1 MTRRMTAKPRLMRR
15 KSSLRVSDGPVAP
28 WEPLLLPESIAAK
41 NAAGMV
47 SAKTLPGLLS
57 LRDLPTTKR
66 VNSPNREERVVQL
79 RAFRAELLFPYS
91 GAASE
96 ERGTRDE

>member
-1 MTRRMTAKPRLMRR
+1 MRR
-15 KSSLRVSDGPVAP
+15 KSSLSVSDGPVAP
-28 WEPLLLPESIAAK
+28 WEPLLLAESIAAK

-47 SAKTLPGLLS
+47 SARTLPGLLS
-57 LRDLPTTKR
+57 ALPTTKR